1 MLKEVESQ
9 AISYTAGVPPIAAA
23 ILVAKGVWNPK
34 TMANVEELNPYPF
47 IEVLNRIGLP
57 TKVKDIKLK
66 NGKPTKDGMPV
77 SATKSNDVK
86 PSEVW

>member
-1 MLKEVESQ
+1 
-9 AISYTAGVPPIAAA
+9 
-23 ILVAKGVWNPK
+23 
-34 TMANVEELNPYPF
+34 MANVEELNPYPF